1 MADRNVVPW
10 LDGLAQALARDGQ
23 AVLVVVAGA
32 QGPTP
37 RETGTAMIVCAAGC
51 IGTIGGGHLEYEA
64 ARLAR
69 DALAKSE
76 SPPTWIVRYPLAAR
90 GQACGG
96 VATLAFS
103 KLDRSACAWLE
114 PALACARTG
123 APFAIVSRADAGDDA
138 AMRLVVTGDDV
149 RGTLGDVGVDSAAIA
164 LARTRLAG
172 ARVGAALVRSTHGGA
187 TQLLIQIERSDAFPI
202 LLFGNGHVGR
212 ALVEVLGVVPACVR
226 WIDSRAA
233 DFPASVPGNVEIVVS
248 DTPQVEIH
256 EAPAGAFVV
265 VTTHSH
271 HLDFALIETALSR
284 RDWCYLGLI
293 GSKAKRAELERQLA
307 AHGFA
312 PEDFARIRCPIGTE
326 GVAIR
331 SKHPGA
337 IAIAIAAEL
346 LAVREAAARRRD
358 AGHGIA
364 AVPGRRGQDR
374 SRTVVL

>member
-10 LDGLAQALARDGQ
+10 LDGLARALAHDGR

-37 RETGTAMIVCAAGC
+37 RETGTAMIVSAVGC

-69 DALAKSE
+69 DALLRSG
-76 SPPTWIVRYPLAAR
+76 SPATWIVRYPLAAR
-90 GQACGG
+90 VGQACGG

-103 KLDRSACAWLE
+103 KLDHSAHAWLE

-123 APFAIVSRADAGDDA
+123 APFAIVSRAGGDDDR

-149 RGTLGDVGVDSAAIA
+149 RGTLGDVGADSAAIA

-172 ARVGAALVRSTHGGA
+172 ARAGAALVRSTHGGPA
-187 TQLLIQIERSDAFPI
+187 QLLIQVERPDAFPI

-212 ALVEVLGVVPACVR
+212 ALVEVLGVVPARVR

-233 DFPASVPGNVEIVVS
+233 DFPAAVPGNVETVVS
-248 DTPQVEIH
+248 DTPQAELH
-256 EAPAGAFVV
+256 DAPPGAFVV

-271 HLDFALIETALSR
+271 QLDFALIETALA
-284 RDWCYLGLI
+284 RDDWRYLGLI

-346 LAVREAAARRRD
+346 LAVREAAARGSD

-364 AVPGRRGQDR
+364 VVPRR
-374 SRTVVL
+374 